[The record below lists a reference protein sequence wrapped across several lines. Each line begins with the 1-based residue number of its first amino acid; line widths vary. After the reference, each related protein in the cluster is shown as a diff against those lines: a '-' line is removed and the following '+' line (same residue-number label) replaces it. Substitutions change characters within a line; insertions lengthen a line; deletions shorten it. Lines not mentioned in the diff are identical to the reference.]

1 MTSISLRRL
10 LLGLSALALGAASAG
25 RIGLE
30 ARAQQTARPA
40 DHTADRPFHRAPAGT
55 PGGAAAA
62 AAAPVA
68 SAALNEAVK
77 TYCVGCHNER
87 VHSGELSL
95 ASFDV
100 AKATEHAEVAE
111 KMVRKLRTGMMPPR
125 GASRKPDADSLSRW

>member
-1 MTSISLRRL
+1 MKSISLRRL
-10 LLGLSALALGAASAG
+10 LLGLSVLALGAAGAG

-40 DHTADRPFHRAPAGT
+40 ASTPQTVRSTAPQPAHPVAPRPP
-55 PGGAAAA
+55 AAAL
-62 AAAPVA
+62 VA

-100 AKATEHAEVAE
+100 AKA
-111 KMVRKLRTGMMPPR
+111 
-125 GASRKPDADSLSRW
+125 